1 MARSAAMENIALAAV
16 LNRAADYL
24 DAHGLRS
31 GSWGLPGGPVCMNA
45 ALAIALDRDPGA
57 LGRLFFFNP
66 RANATTAA
74 VGQVIL
80 DSGLLD
86 SLPVPQ
92 GPPGVGR
99 RLRPAGM
106 VPRQAVAELAEWSDV
121 PGRRAG
127 FAAAALRSRAVALLR
142 SPRRPAPLA
151 APELVLVP
159 A

>member
-1 MARSAAMENIALAAV
+1 MDNIALAAV
-16 LNRAADYL
+16 LNGAADYL

-31 GSWGLPGGPVCMNA
+31 GSWGSPGGPVCMNA
-45 ALAIALDRDPGA
+45 ALAIALDHSPGA

-74 VGQVIL
+74 VGTVSL
-80 DSGLLD
+80 ESGLLE

-92 GPPGVGR
+92 APPGVGR
-99 RLRPAGM
+99 RVRLADM
-106 VPRQAVAELAEWSDV
+106 EPRQAVVELAEWSDV
-121 PGRRAG
+121 PGRSAG
-127 FAAAALRSRAVALLR
+127 FAAAALRTRAVALLR

-151 APELVLVP
+151 APALVLVP